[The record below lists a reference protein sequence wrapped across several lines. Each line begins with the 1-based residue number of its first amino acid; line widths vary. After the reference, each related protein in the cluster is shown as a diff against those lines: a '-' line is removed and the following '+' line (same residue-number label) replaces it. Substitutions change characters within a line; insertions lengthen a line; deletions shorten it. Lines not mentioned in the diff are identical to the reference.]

1 MKKEEAEAY
10 KVDRNR
16 LQETVKY
23 FSFSLS
29 RTHFRCSR
37 ENSKKLHPRISIKII
52 QQ

>member
-29 RTHFRCSR
+29 RAHFRCSR
-37 ENSKKLHPRISIKII
+37 NSKKLHPRISIKII